1 MLQRLIFSICVLY
14 KLGGVYLDIDTLCL
28 QPLIN
33 LIEEDDTFIIP
44 EDKLLKD
51 SLFQAIIMST
61 PNNPILKQTIN
72 NIIFNI
78 VNILYKTELLKLS
91 GPTCIGRVLKKYINK
106 PTNYEFTEGIIR
118 TKNQKIKILMHY
130 MPYTQ
135 ELIKYKNKSYLK
147 CQIKFNRDKSDMKSW
162 TLTTI
167 IY

>member
-1 MLQRLIFSICVLY
+1 M
-14 KLGGVYLDIDTLCL
+14 GGVYLDIDTLCL

-78 VNILYKTELLKLS
+78 DNLYK
-91 GPTCIGRVLKKYINK
+91 
-106 PTNYEFTEGIIR
+106 
-118 TKNQKIKILMHY
+118 Q
-130 MPYTQ
+130 
-135 ELIKYKNKSYLK
+135 SY
-147 CQIKFNRDKSDMKSW
+147 
-162 TLTTI
+162 
-167 IY
+167 